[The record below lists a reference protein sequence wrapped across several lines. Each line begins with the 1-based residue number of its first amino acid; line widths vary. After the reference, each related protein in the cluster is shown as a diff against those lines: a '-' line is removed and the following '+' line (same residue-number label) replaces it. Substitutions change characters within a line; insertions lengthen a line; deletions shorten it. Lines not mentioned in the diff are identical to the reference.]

1 MTGVLFHT
9 SMCRMGRQIRKYQKS
24 IQSMKLTKMM
34 LIAAMVAISLF
45 TCNTSVLAQSGGGA
59 GVGRGRGAMTSD
71 ALIAR
76 LQKALGETNK
86 LSDAIVANVKSVL
99 DDMMK
104 KQADL
109 RADTTIK
116 NQSDRATKRDAITT
130 AASDAIKAIVTPAQ
144 FAIMQPVLPQTTG
157 SGGIGGGGGGA
168 APPAAGN

>member
-1 MTGVLFHT
+1 
-9 SMCRMGRQIRKYQKS
+9 
-24 IQSMKLTKMM
+24 MM

-45 TCNTSVLAQSGGGA
+45 TCNTSVLAQSGGG
-59 GVGRGRGAMTSD
+59 RGRGAITSD
-71 ALIAR
+71 AMITR

>member
-1 MTGVLFHT
+1 
-9 SMCRMGRQIRKYQKS
+9 
-24 IQSMKLTKMM
+24 MKLTKMM

>member
-1 MTGVLFHT
+1 M
-9 SMCRMGRQIRKYQKS
+9 S
-24 IQSMKLTKMM
+24 
-34 LIAAMVAISLF
+34 
-45 TCNTSVLAQSGGGA
+45 
-59 GVGRGRGAMTSD
+59 SD

-86 LSDAIVANVKSVL
+86 LSDATLAKVKPVL

-109 RADTTIK
+109 RNDRTIK
-116 NQSDRATKRDAITT
+116 NQADRAIKRDAITT
-130 AASDAIKAIVTPAQ
+130 AASDAVKAIVTPAQ

-157 SGGIGGGGGGA
+157 SGGIGGGGA